1 MLLPFTVSKEDDH
14 LLALYRQERI
24 RKCYS
29 AIPFFFISYLMIIS
43 YYVLDDF
50 RVFEPS
56 SLFTFSR
63 IPSIIFSLVL
73 IVLRFTNSKDGKLK
87 NYWIP
92 MYTVTITSIIYS
104 LYAVAFL
111 AYEQPDYFLSG
122 LYVITGFQFTALI
135 YSIMPTSVA
144 IGIIGVGASTFTTA
158 IYYQYGAFS
167 SSYDIPNF
175 IAVSIIS
182 IVVLFVKYNNTFRHF
197 KSHIL
202 LKEEKTKSDSLFQL
216 TLEQN
221 EKLQSQKE
229 FINQQKDILSN
240 HYNDMQESLQYA
252 QRIQNAML
260 PLPFYNVEKVKEY
273 FNYSA
278 PKHIVSGDFYWFGKS
293 ENAQIIVVG
302 DCTGHGV
309 PGALMS
315 MLGISILNRLV
326 TQENVDD
333 PLYIIEKM
341 HLRLNTLLQ
350 QNSTHNNDGMALS
363 VIRVPLYHDQNS
375 ITFCGAKSPVLFV
388 KKEGIEFYRGGRY
401 YIGGNISPINKCQ
414 NITIDIEPGMMMY
427 LYSDGFRDQFGGILD
442 KKYTGNQF
450 RSFLQKIATEPTAIQ
465 KQLLDS
471 EFLKWKNAKDEDNT
485 QVDDVLVAGF
495 RF

>member
-1 MLLPFTVSKEDDH
+1 MLLPFTASKDDGH
-14 LLALYRQERI
+14 LLSLYYQERI
-24 RKCYS
+24 RKCYT
-29 AIPFFFISYLMIIS
+29 AIPFFFISYLVVIS

-56 SLFTFSR
+56 TAFTLNR
-63 IPSIIFSLVL
+63 IPSIIFSLIL
-73 IVLRFTNSKDGKLK
+73 IVLRFTNPREGILK

-92 MYTVTITSIIYS
+92 MYTVTMVSIIYS
-104 LYAVAFL
+104 LYAVTFL
-111 AYEQPDYFLSG
+111 TYEQSDYFLSG
-122 LYVITGFQFTALI
+122 LYIISGCQLI
-135 YSIMPTSVA
+135 FLLYSIMSIT
-144 IGIIGVGASTFTTA
+144 IILGIIGLGTVAFVSAIFYEYGTITA
-158 IYYQYGAFS
+158 YNV
-167 SSYDIPNF
+167 PNF
-175 IAVSIIS
+175 IAINIGIIM
-182 IVVLFVKYNNTFRHF
+182 VLVVKYNNTFKHF
-197 KSHIL
+197 KNYVL
-202 LKEEKTKSDSLFQL
+202 LKEEKSKSDSLFQL

-221 EKLQSQKE
+221 QKLQSQKE
-229 FINQQKDILSN
+229 FINHQKEILSN
-240 HYNDMQESLQYA
+240 HNNDMQESLHYA

-260 PLPFYNVEKVKEY
+260 PLPFYNIEKVKEY

-278 PKHIVSGDFYWFGKS
+278 PKHIVSGDFHWFGKS
-293 ENAQIIVVG
+293 ENAQVIVVG

-315 MLGISILNRLV
+315 MLGVSILNRLV

-341 HLRLNTLLQ
+341 HIRLNTLLQ

-363 VIRVPLYHDQNS
+363 VIRIPLYHDENV

-388 KKEGIEFYRGGRY
+388 KKEGVEFHRGGRY

-414 NITIDIEPGMMMY
+414 NISIKIEPGMMMY
-427 LYSDGFRDQFGGILD
+427 LYSDGFRDQFGGVQD
-442 KKYTGNQF
+442 KKYTAHQF
-450 RSFLQKIATEPTAIQ
+450 RTFLREISNEPTAIQ
-465 KQLLDS
+465 KQLLAS
-471 EFLKWKNAKDEDNT
+471 EFMKWKDAKTENNV